1 MYHAFALA
9 SRVSWKQRLAMR
21 IHLRRRGL
29 AAVLLFSIV
38 GVGPGLAAQSPATG
52 TIAGTVT
59 DSVHSKPAVGAMV
72 LLTRLAP
79 EPSEFRSAITDDKG
93 RFRFDTLVA
102 GRYAVA
108 FATAYLD
115 SLGLTFPP
123 REVVLATGQAARAD
137 FATPSGATLRAA
149 ACPGINLARGRGAVV
164 GQVTDADTERPLA
177 GAHVAVSWT
186 ELSVDSVFHPVT
198 TSHGGEVAVD
208 SLGRY
213 RLCGVP
219 TDTYLMVQVQ
229 DSGRAGSVL
238 TMTVDDDGGVLVRDL
253 SLSAESAQSIASL
266 DSAAAAAARDTMS
279 TPKLLT
285 GTATVSGI
293 VLGPGGR
300 PLSDAQ
306 LRVIGA
312 VGVVRTDSTGRFTL
326 SEQPAGSQLLETR
339 RVGYLLSRTPIELR
353 SRKSVETTVT
363 LTRVVNLDSIRVIA
377 RRNRYTEFE
386 RARKGGFGRYL
397 DESEIEKRHPLVTS
411 DLFRTIPGFRIQ
423 GFGLDAQVVSTRGAI
438 SFRQGGCPTNVVIDG
453 IQHQEINLLDP
464 SDIGAIEA
472 YPGPA
477 GAPMQYDSA
486 CGVVVIWTKR

>member
-1 MYHAFALA
+1 M
-9 SRVSWKQRLAMR
+9 RL
-21 IHLRRRGL
+21 HLRLHGL
-29 AAVLLFSIV
+29 AAVLLVSVV
-38 GVGPGLAAQSPATG
+38 GIGPGLAAQSPASG
-52 TIAGTVT
+52 SIAGTVT
-59 DSVHSKPAVGAMV
+59 DSVHSKPAAGAMV
-72 LLTRLAP
+72 LLTRLSP
-79 EPSEFRSAITDDKG
+79 EPSEFRSAIADDKG

-123 REVVLATGQAARAD
+123 KEVVLADGQAARTD

-149 ACPGINLARGRGAVV
+149 ACPWIDLARGRGAVV

-186 ELSVDSVFHPVT
+186 ELSVDRAFHPVT
-198 TSHGGEVAVD
+198 TPHGGDVAVD

-238 TMTVDDDGGVLVRDL
+238 TMSVDDDGGVLVRDL
-253 SLSAESAQSIASL
+253 SLSAESAQSIAAL

-285 GTATVSGI
+285 GTATVTGV
-293 VLGPGGR
+293 VLGPGGQ
-300 PLSDAQ
+300 PLADAQ
-306 LRVIGA
+306 VRVSGA
-312 VGVVRTDSTGRFTL
+312 AGVVRTDSTGRFALTG
-326 SEQPAGSQLLETR
+326 QPAGSQLLETR
-339 RVGYLLSRTPIELR
+339 RVGYLLSHTPVELR
-353 SRKSVETTVT
+353 SRKTVETTVT
-363 LTRVVNLDSIRVIA
+363 LTRVVSLDSIRVVA
-377 RRNRYTEFE
+377 RRNRYSEFE
-386 RARKGGFGRYL
+386 RARKNGFGRYL
-397 DESEIEKRHPLVTS
+397 DEAEIEKRHPLQTS
-411 DLFRTIPGFRIQ
+411 DLFRMMPGFRIQ

-438 SFRQGGCPTNVVIDG
+438 SFQQGRCAANIVIDG
-453 IQHQEINLLDP
+453 MQHQEINLLDP